1 MQYYDTIEDALGGVQ
16 EAHFDG
22 LIFVHSGIYT
32 DEWIYIESP
41 ITMIGAG
48 ESGISLEESKC
59 ISEASRI
66 MRLKNFL
73 PFFVT
78 APGKV
83 ADKVVIENT
92 RDSTFVF
99 MEGSEDAYVGYM
111 TIRVSPEYPS
121 QVFKPLKSNCG
132 DRMTKYFCFTHSST
146 LMINQ
151 PSITMHTTAWR
162 LQSTAART
170 LTTALSA
177 APAQVSSRVNLF
189 YSLLTQL
196 FIPFFVQNV
205 IECSCKRNLLI

>member
-1 MQYYDTIEDALGGVQ
+1 MQ

-48 ESGISLEESKC
+48 EHVCELRHHLHVC
-59 ISEASRI
+59 AASDIYLPGRGGRFEDAPNCVRVK
-66 MRLKNFL
+66 MSFL
-73 PFFVT
+73 LLPPS

-111 TIRVSPEYPS
+111 TIKVLGRGNVK
-121 QVFKPLKSNCG
+121 Q
-132 DRMTKYFCFTHSST
+132 
-146 LMINQ
+146 
-151 PSITMHTTAWR
+151 
-162 LQSTAART
+162 
-170 LTTALSA
+170 
-177 APAQVSSRVNLF
+177 AQM
-189 YSLLTQL
+189 
-196 FIPFFVQNV
+196 
-205 IECSCKRNLLI
+205 

>member
-1 MQYYDTIEDALGGVQ
+1 MCVVPECLCCALQYYDTIEDALGGVQ

-48 ESGISLEESKC
+48 ELLKQELCNQYPPLISLCPS
-59 ISEASRI
+59 
-66 MRLKNFL
+66 
-73 PFFVT
+73 PP

-111 TIRVSPEYPS
+111 TIKVSPLLLQNQFSPFLARIHSWERWGGGPPWLGS
-121 QVFKPLKSNCG
+121 FHCLGQDSDLSVPLN
-132 DRMTKYFCFTHSST
+132 SSGG
-146 LMINQ
+146 
-151 PSITMHTTAWR
+151 R
-162 LQSTAART
+162 L
-170 LTTALSA
+170 
-177 APAQVSSRVNLF
+177 P
-189 YSLLTQL
+189 
-196 FIPFFVQNV
+196 
-205 IECSCKRNLLI
+205 